1 MNCFPLISL
10 TDYWQGNS
18 FTGRC
23 HVSVKEL
30 TEKCMFFVE
39 KTGLLRQLV
48 VGGAGRER
56 RWDGAYNINSFTAR
70 VLKRVLQG
78 DFNF

>member
-1 MNCFPLISL
+1 M
-10 TDYWQGNS
+10 
-18 FTGRC
+18 
-23 HVSVKEL
+23 SVKEL

-70 VLKRVLQG
+70 VLKRVL
-78 DFNF
+78 